1 MKTLLNTMMI
11 AAALVLAWGCR
22 HDEKEEKSSTF
33 TVSSRPDWQVDLT
46 SDEGVPS
53 WTAPDPSQFESSVFI
68 RLRLEDELA
77 ALSSDDDL
85 MSVFIGG
92 ECRALSD
99 VRNVSDDGGVYFILK
114 IRGNSSTTET
124 FLTLNY
130 YSARLRQVFS
140 ILGRNNFVS
149 GYTYGFDMDFVPPL
163 LSGSSKYPVQCDLT
177 VKMPAT
183 RPFNVKADDMVAVFS
198 GDECRG
204 AGLYGHSFT
213 VYGKQEGETMQVR
226 YYSVEKGGIY
236 TLDNTFVLTKGESAY
251 NLEF

>member
-33 TVSSRPDWQVDLT
+33 TVSARPDWQVDLT

-236 TLDNTFVLTKGESAY
+236 TLDNTFVLNRGESVY